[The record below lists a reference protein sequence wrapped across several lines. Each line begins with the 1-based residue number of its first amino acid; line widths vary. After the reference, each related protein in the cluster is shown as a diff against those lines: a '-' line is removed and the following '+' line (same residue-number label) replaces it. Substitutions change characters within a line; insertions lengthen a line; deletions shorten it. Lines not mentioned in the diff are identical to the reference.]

1 MRVECRLYPLFLLKK
16 YKKYYANI
24 LTIYTIRSIIYI
36 GGEGMKDKIKEL
48 IEVVGQLEELTI
60 KLISL
65 AGWIAILILAIKG
78 IFS

>member
-1 MRVECRLYPLFLLKK
+1 ME
-16 YKKYYANI
+16 
-24 LTIYTIRSIIYI
+24 
-36 GGEGMKDKIKEL
+36 DKIKEL
-48 IEVVGQLEELTI
+48 LKVIDLLEQLTI

>member
-1 MRVECRLYPLFLLKK
+1 
-16 YKKYYANI
+16 
-24 LTIYTIRSIIYI
+24 
-36 GGEGMKDKIKEL
+36 MKDKIKEL